1 MVKAK
6 VFEIY
11 DNGSVPFLAKV
22 VGNTI
27 SVFKKP
33 NGVDLP
39 DEESWYDQLES
50 VYSDDLKL
58 RRAVSQKMMEQYSE
72 LVWSCSNTN
81 RIWVGKDWDLSEGVH
96 GNSLLIETKP
106 LHYVELGDSIF
117 SFTTQEPVTHYF
129 SNMGNS
135 GVPYPV
141 AVTDTSFLLMSSH
154 TSVSKKDVKARA
166 LPARTKA
173 EQADLDAT
181 ISAYDFQTQSSQKK
195 NRKSSID
202 AKKEL
207 PRTKLQNYRLIHP
220 RI

>member
-11 DNGSVPFLAKV
+11 DNGSVPFLAKI
-22 VGNTI
+22 VGDTI

-39 DEESWYDQLES
+39 DEESWYEQLES
-50 VYSDDLKL
+50 VYIDDLKL
-58 RRAVSQKMMEQYSE
+58 RRAVNQKMKEQYSE

-81 RIWVGKDWDLSEGVH
+81 HIWVGKDLSEGVH

-106 LHYVELGDSIF
+106 LHYVEVGDSIF
-117 SFTTQEPVTHYF
+117 SFTTQDPVTHYF

-141 AVTDTSFLLMSSH
+141 AVTETSFLLMSSH
-154 TSVSKKDVKARA
+154 TSVSKKDVKACA
-166 LPARTKA
+166 LPTRTKA

-195 NRKSSID
+195 NRKSSIN

-207 PRTKLQNYRLIHP
+207 PRTKLENYRLIHA